1 MRFIGKWLIWIG
13 GGALLYQYLWPLY
26 KECMA
31 AYKGGDPLVYSLE
44 QLLMKFAMPVFVLGV
59 ICATALPE
67 LNRRR
72 AAKKKDPPTPLAL
85 PPIVPPAVVPPPP
98 ASESSADKTPPSAV

>member
-26 KECMA
+26 KECVA

-59 ICATALPE
+59 ICAAALPD

-72 AAKKKDPPTPLAL
+72 AAKKKDPPAPVA
-85 PPIVPPAVVPPPP
+85 PPPP
-98 ASESSADKTPPSAV
+98 APESSADKTPPSAV